1 MAIPVAVIGLFKSL
15 AIRAVMKKVEREV
28 VKIDRDSEDT
38 VTGTVGVIEEAISVD
53 KRKVSAWAT
62 VVIAL
67 TYFASSQGYI
77 DPAIAELV
85 NTILSNPEVVE
96 GIEAVVE

>member
-28 VKIDRDSEDT
+28 VKIDRDSDDT

-62 VVIAL
+62 ITIAL

>member
-28 VKIDRDSEDT
+28 VKIDRDNDDT
-38 VTGTVGVIEEAISVD
+38 VTGTVGVIEEALSVD
-53 KRKVSAWAT
+53 KKKVSAWVT

-67 TYFASSQGYI
+67 TYFASTQGWVS
-77 DPAIAELV
+77 PEIAELV
-85 NTILSNPEVVE
+85 NTILSNPEVVQ
-96 GIEAVVE
+96 GIESAVD